1 MAAAQQ
7 ELTFEW
13 QGLRLAGTLHLPATP
28 PPHPA
33 VLMLQGSGPADRDG
47 NGYFPRI
54 RDTFLSRG
62 LATYAFDKPGI
73 GASTGD
79 WRDYALRGRTAQA
92 QAALQQLREHADI
105 DAQRLGVW
113 GQSQGGW
120 LVQILAADVPELAFA
135 IANSGAAIDVPTQ
148 DLAGCE
154 HTLRAAGVSE
164 PEIAQ
169 ALTFI
174 RAVHAAALRGDDY
187 ATVEAQLLAHAR
199 GGPGYAYF
207 NIESEADWRGLCRF
221 VTEEYDPAATLARIH
236 CPLLAIFG
244 AQDVLVPAWESAQIY
259 SAALRAANNPDVTIA
274 IFPHGNHRI
283 QLAQDGPF
291 VAGYLDLLG
300 DWVARK
306 VAVR

>member
-13 QGLRLAGTLHLPATP
+13 QGLQLAGTLHLPSTP

-79 WRDYALRGRTAQA
+79 WRDYALRGRAAQA
-92 QAALQQLREHADI
+92 RAALQLLREQPSI
-105 DAQRLGVW
+105 DAHRLGVW

-120 LVQILAADVPELAFA
+120 LVQMLAADVPDLAFA

-154 HTLRAAGVSE
+154 HTLRAAGRSE
-164 PEIAQ
+164 AEIAQ

-187 ATVEAQLLAHAR
+187 ATVETQVLAHAR

-207 NIESEADWRGLCRF
+207 GIADEADWRGLCRF
-221 VTEEYDPAATLARIH
+221 VTEAYDPAATLARIR

-259 SAALRAANNPDVTIA
+259 SASLRAADNPDVTIA
-274 IFPHGNHRI
+274 IFPQGNHRI
-283 QLAQDGPF
+283 QLSQDGPF

-300 DWVARK
+300 DWVARR
-306 VAVR
+306 VS

>member
-1 MAAAQQ
+1 MAIAQQ
-7 ELTFEW
+7 ELVFEW
-13 QGLRLAGTLHLPATP
+13 EGLQLAGTLHLPATP

-33 VLMLQGSGPADRDG
+33 VLMMQGSGPADRDG
-47 NGYFPRI
+47 NGYFLPI

-62 LATYAFDKPGI
+62 LATFAFDKPGI

-79 WRDYALRGRTAQA
+79 WRDYALRSRTKQA
-92 QAALQQLREHADI
+92 LAALQLLREHPAL

-154 HTLRAAGVSE
+154 HTLRAGGVSE
-164 PEIAQ
+164 AEIAQ
-169 ALTFI
+169 ALDFI

-187 ATVEAQLLAHAR
+187 ATAETQLLSAAR
-199 GGPGYAYF
+199 DQAGYAYF
-207 NIESEADWRGLCRF
+207 SIQDEADWRGLCRF

-259 SAALRAANNPDVTIA
+259 SASVRAAGNPDATIVV
-274 IFPHGNHRI
+274 FPQGNHRI

-300 DWVARK
+300 DWVAR
-306 VAVR
+306 RIT